1 MRTSLLFFIL
11 LAVGCTADTGPEE
24 VARAEGE
31 SLFAA
36 NCAACHGPNGQGDGL
51 AVAGLSTQSADL
63 TLIAERRDGVW
74 PMLEVMSIIDGYT
87 KSTTP
92 REDMPVITSLTEGPE
107 LEFDTGNGQVVTAPA
122 RLVALTRFIESI
134 QMPPPVSYVP

>member
-1 MRTSLLFFIL
+1 MRTLLLFVIL
-11 LAVGCTADTGPEE
+11 LAVSCTAETGPEK
-24 VARAEGE
+24 VTRAEGE

-36 NCAACHGPNGQGDGL
+36 NCAACHGPDGKGDGI
-51 AVAGLSTQSADL
+51 AAAGLGTQPADL
-63 TLIAERRDGVW
+63 TRIAERRDGVW

-92 REDMPVITSLTEGPE
+92 REGMPVISTLTEGPVM
-107 LEFDTGNGQVVTAPA
+107 EFDTGNGQVVTAPA

-134 QMPPPVSYVP
+134 QSPPPVSYVP